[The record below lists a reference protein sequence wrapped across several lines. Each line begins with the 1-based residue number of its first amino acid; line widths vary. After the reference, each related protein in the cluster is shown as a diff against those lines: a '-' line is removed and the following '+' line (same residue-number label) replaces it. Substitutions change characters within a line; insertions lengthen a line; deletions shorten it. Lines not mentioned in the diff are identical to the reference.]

1 MCATVAR
8 RCPGLSSTIHSFSTA
23 FFVQQQLMCVCVC
36 VCMCVCVCVSPP
48 KESQMDV
55 CEVQDRLRYNRV
67 NKANALPDKK
77 LCGGPTHEP

>member
-23 FFVQQQLMCVCVC
+23 VFVQQQL
-36 VCMCVCVCVSPP
+36 VCVCVSPP
-48 KESQMDV
+48 KESHMDV